1 MSNQAIEAVRELCPS
16 RGIVTSTMNFP
27 MNADGGPSRDACLR
41 GTVCNLTF
49 HDGDPMIHRSGTS
62 AVKRRLIAA
71 GMGLVLLAYATGC
84 GGHSQAP
91 TMTTSL
97 EEAEVK
103 GTVRVNDKPVTN
115 GNLIFRASHVHRQ
128 GVPNRSC
135 DIEKDGTFKIKL
147 LVGEN
152 YVMVDCKE
160 LKNPKLRQFRDED
173 QLVIVKPGEE
183 ITIDIPPKP

>member
-1 MSNQAIEAVRELCPS
+1 M
-16 RGIVTSTMNFP
+16 
-27 MNADGGPSRDACLR
+27 
-41 GTVCNLTF
+41 
-49 HDGDPMIHRSGTS
+49 
-62 AVKRRLIAA
+62 KRQMIAA
-71 GMGLVLLAYATGC
+71 SMGLVLLAHAAGC
-84 GGHSQAP
+84 GGPSQAP

-97 EEAEVK
+97 EEVDVK

-160 LKNPKLRQFRDED
+160 LKTPKLRQFRDED
-173 QLVIVKPGEE
+173 QLVFVKPGEDVA
-183 ITIDIPPKP
+183 IDIPPKP

>member
-1 MSNQAIEAVRELCPS
+1 
-16 RGIVTSTMNFP
+16 
-27 MNADGGPSRDACLR
+27 
-41 GTVCNLTF
+41 
-49 HDGDPMIHRSGTS
+49 MIDRSGASDVT
-62 AVKRRLIAA
+62 RQLIAA
-71 GMGLVLLAYATGC
+71 GMGLILVAHSAGC
-84 GGHSQAP
+84 GGQSQAP

-97 EEAEVK
+97 EEVDVN

-135 DIEKDGTFKIKL
+135 DIAKDGTFKIKL

-160 LKNPKLRQFRDED
+160 LNTPKLRQFRDED
-173 QLVIVKPGEE
+173 QLVVVKAGEDV
-183 ITIDIPPKP
+183 IINIPPKP